1 MRRNSQ
7 YVISGLG
14 ALAALGFFVVGL
26 EMSAATASS
35 GLHRTATQTQSVE
48 RASKGDRL
56 PLISEKARSRNAVNG
71 PVEMQAPRAPVRQEL
86 LDGCESIVSAIA
98 QSPLSQVPGRCV
110 S

>member
-35 GLHRTATQTQSVE
+35 GLHRAVQTQSVD
-48 RASKGDRL
+48 RGAKGDRL
-56 PLISEKARSRNAVNG
+56 PIISEKARSRNAVNG
-71 PVEMQAPRAPVRQEL
+71 PVETPRAPVRQEL